1 MRFRHATFFQQQ
13 RQHVACRRPQG
24 LHKLTRNKLLYWDT
38 GHGTITTST
47 YVCMYV
53 CMLAQDPYSKCSPGY
68 AQKVRVNNC
77 IFSYFQFCL
86 VKIRYQVIYKLFSCP
101 CICRNIENLSI
112 LMFIISMETVVTI
125 ELGILY
131 SSKF

>member
-47 YVCMYV
+47 YVCMYA
-53 CMLAQDPYSKCSPGY
+53 CTGPIFQMLTRLCIESTSK
-68 AQKVRVNNC
+68 QL
-77 IFSYFQFCL
+77 YFFLHL
-86 VKIRYQVIYKLFSCP
+86 VLFG
-101 CICRNIENLSI
+101 ENQ
-112 LMFIISMETVVTI
+112 ISGN
-125 ELGILY
+125 L
-131 SSKF
+131 

>member
-53 CMLAQDPYSKCSPGY
+53 CLHRTHIPNAH
-68 AQKVRVNNC
+68 
-77 IFSYFQFCL
+77 
-86 VKIRYQVIYKLFSCP
+86 QVMHRKY
-101 CICRNIENLSI
+101 E
-112 LMFIISMETVVTI
+112 
-125 ELGILY
+125 
-131 SSKF
+131 